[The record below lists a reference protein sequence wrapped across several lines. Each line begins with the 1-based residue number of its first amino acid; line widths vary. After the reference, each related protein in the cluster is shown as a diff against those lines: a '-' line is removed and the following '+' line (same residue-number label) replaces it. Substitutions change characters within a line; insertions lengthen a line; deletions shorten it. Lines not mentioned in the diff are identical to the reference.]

1 MEQRYKEFEK
11 NPPKYEEESYNKVVY
26 IITLASAIHFIRLK
40 KFRIKELKCLLD
52 LVSVNINLFH
62 SEII

>member
-26 IITLASAIHFIRLK
+26 IITLASAIYFIRLK